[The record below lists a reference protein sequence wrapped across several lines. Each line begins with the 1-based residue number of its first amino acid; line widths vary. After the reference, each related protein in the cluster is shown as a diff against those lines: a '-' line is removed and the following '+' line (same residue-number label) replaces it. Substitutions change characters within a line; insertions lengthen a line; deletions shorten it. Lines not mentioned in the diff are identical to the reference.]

1 MDIKLKPFPTFFLVL
16 FFSMLLL
23 VSAYWL
29 FAEKNQEV
37 NSIEEQRQLT
47 RIPAL
52 TLKELRSFSLDLVT
66 GTNHTGEYAKLLET
80 GLSDRFPLRL
90 FFLKASR
97 WVDRQIIAL
106 AYLPLQDAA
115 LPADSHSDVEVLAD
129 RSRLIR
135 MPTLY
140 DAELEHK
147 IDAAAANYDLLIKR
161 FPDLHFYAYYIQEV
175 WDSAYH
181 PLAPYFQDAD
191 KGRPIEY
198 FQEIMPVGLT
208 LGQFAFS
215 SFKDMQWFYKT
226 DHHWTMRGACRG
238 YQQIYALLALNY
250 PDITPVV
257 DCDHYMVVP
266 GVQFL
271 GSSARDALYPMQPEE
286 IEVSTAPLPE
296 HTILVDGKPSKYTH
310 LASYLRGDFNTY
322 PYTDHYRLIFG
333 AFNKQVEYEFPASPM
348 RNLLIIGSSYRTPVL
363 PFIAS
368 HYRHTWVVDLRFE
381 EDFSLG
387 EFLNEHPV
395 DDLLLLGEDNVI
407 YQFDEWKLKP

>member
-1 MDIKLKPFPTFFLVL
+1 MKPKLFQTLFLVL
-16 FFSMLLL
+16 FFSLLLL
-23 VSAYWL
+23 VSGYWL
-29 FAEKNQEV
+29 FVEKNGEV
-37 NSIEEQRQLT
+37 TSIEEQRQLA
-47 RIPAL
+47 RIPDL
-52 TLKELRSFSLDLVT
+52 TPKEVCSSLDDLFT
-66 GTNHTGEYAKLLET
+66 GAKNPVGDFGKVLEA

-90 FFLKASR
+90 IMLKTSR
-97 WVDRQIIAL
+97 WIDRQMIAL
-106 AYLPLQDAA
+106 AYLPLHDPVI
-115 LPADSHSDVEVLAD
+115 PADAHSDVEVLRD

-161 FPDLHFYAYYIQEV
+161 FPELHFYAYYIQEV

-181 PLAPYFQDAD
+181 PLAAYFPGTD
-191 KGRPIEY
+191 KGRSLQY
-198 FQEIMPVGLT
+198 FREKKPDGLN

-215 SFKDMQWFYKT
+215 SFDDIKWFYKT

-238 YQQIYALLALNY
+238 YQQIYALLAQNY
-250 PDITPVV
+250 PGITPVV
-257 DCDHYMVVP
+257 DCDHYMTVP

-271 GSSARDALYPMQPEE
+271 GSSARDALYPMQPEP
-286 IEVSTAPLPE
+286 IEVSTAPLPD

-310 LASYLRGDFNTY
+310 LASYLKGDFSTY

-333 AFNKQVEYEFPASPM
+333 AFNKLVEYEFPASPQ

-363 PFIAS
+363 PLVAS
-368 HYRHTWVVDLRFE
+368 HYRHTWVVDLRFVK
-381 EDFSLG
+381 DFRLG

-407 YQFDEWKLKP
+407 YQFDEWKLNP